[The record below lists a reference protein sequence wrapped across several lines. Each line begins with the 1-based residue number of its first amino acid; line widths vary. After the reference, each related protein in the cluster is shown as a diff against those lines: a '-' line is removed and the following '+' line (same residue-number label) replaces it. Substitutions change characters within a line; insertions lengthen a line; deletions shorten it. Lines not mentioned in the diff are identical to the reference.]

1 MKILIVG
8 LGSIGQRHLR
18 NIHTLLGNKSQI
30 SAYRTR
36 KESTVLTDSMSIE
49 EGARLDKKY
58 EYSSFDT
65 LKDALADSPEI
76 VFICNPTSLHMPVAL
91 AAAEQGCHLFIEK
104 PLSHNLKGIKS
115 LISLVEEK
123 NLVAYV
129 GFQLRFHPCFHQLK
143 KSLIVKNIG
152 GILSVHL
159 ESGEYLPGWHK
170 WEDYRQTYAAR
181 KNLGG
186 GVILTQMHEIDYALA
201 LFGLPESVYALG
213 GHFSSLDL
221 DVEDVVD
228 VLMEFPY
235 KERKLPAFFHLD
247 YLQRPPTRK
256 CRVIGEKGTITM
268 DLISRNVLLRDN
280 NGNEERFEYK
290 GFQRNQLYLDEM
302 KHFFACIR
310 GEEKPLNDIHTAFKG
325 MKVAMA
331 VKESME
337 KRKKVILKYRV

>member
-1 MKILIVG
+1 LKILIVG

-18 NIHTLLGNKSQI
+18 NIYTLLGNKAQI
-30 SAYRTR
+30 SAYRTK
-36 KESTVLTDSMSIE
+36 KESIVLTDNMDVE
-49 EGARLDKKY
+49 EGARLDKEY

-65 LKDALADSPEI
+65 LDKALADSPEV

-91 AAAEQGCHLFIEK
+91 AAARRGCHLFIEK
-104 PLSHNLKGIKS
+104 PLSHNLKGIKN

-129 GFQLRFHPCFHQLK
+129 GFQLRFHPCFLQLK
-143 KSLIVKNIG
+143 ELLKKGKKGN
-152 GILSVHL
+152 ILSVHI
-159 ESGEYLPGWHK
+159 ENGGYLPGWHK
-170 WEDYRQTYAAR
+170 WEDYRRSYAAC

-186 GVILTQMHEIDYALA
+186 GVVLTQMHEIDYALS
-201 LFGLPESVYALG
+201 LFGPPENVYALG
-213 GHFSSLDL
+213 GHLSSLEL

-235 KERKLPAFFHLD
+235 QERKLPTFFHLD
-247 YLQRPPTRK
+247 YLQRPPSRK

-268 DLISRNVLLRDN
+268 DLISKNVVFKDN

-290 GFQRNQLYLDEM
+290 DFPRNQLYLDEL
-302 KHFFACIR
+302 KHFFACIH
-310 GEEKPLNDIHTAFKG
+310 GEAKPLNDIPEAFKG

-331 VKESME
+331 VKRSMG
-337 KRKKVILKYRV
+337 KRKKVILKY